1 MEKGFLDR
9 VEDNAAVRVWSEK
22 TRQEKGDSLA
32 EGYESELW
40 DFTRISVTQ
49 NDLRELR
56 EIWNSWNDEIK
67 QLFYCNYGDL
77 PCLLDITVD
86 KYLFR
91 ALAQFWNPAY
101 SCFTFGG
108 VDLVPTVEEYMA
120 LLNCPSIQAD
130 RAYSRPVSVPPFS
143 KKLVR
148 ITGMSEQWVAARI
161 KQKGDSKC
169 IPWGNLRD
177 LILAHPDLKKRVDVF
192 ALSIY
197 GLVVFPK
204 ALGYVDE
211 AVSDLFDQLDK
222 GTTPVPAIL
231 AETFRSSNACRRAG
245 EGRFIGCAQLLLA
258 WFHSHFWKA
267 EKVSYRVFSRDYSPL
282 RELVATS
289 RRDDISEEKWIT
301 IFQNLQAENIE
312 WRAPWFLSG
321 EILYR
326 CGNFD
331 WVPLAGIWGASGYT
345 PLLVLRQYRSRQF
358 ILATQGLAQCEF
370 SYKDDGY
377 KKKVREI
384 SDAWNQTR
392 RMKGFTAGPMTTP
405 EYEWWRG
412 RRVNDNIPKPNQ
424 GSTQPIEEHLR
435 VAPSELEI
443 IKQDFERKSSEFGK
457 KIEQLEEEKMRLG
470 LDVDIHKLEA
480 EKLRKGKNKAEEE
493 LDSLKTDYKKL
504 RKSIR
509 TAGLGKTSEQWRQEI
524 GKEKTRADQWE
535 KKFHDVRV
543 QEDVLKK
550 NLLESQNEKE
560 KLRSRVAELERSLH
574 QHRSRNSVIELK
586 ASLSRIEELK
596 EEIGKLET
604 ALQDSK
610 IRVELLEANNEQY
623 REQLFQSQDQI
634 RNRDYVMGEAVTQ
647 VREVADHLQTLA
659 VQADILSLKYESE
672 SDRGRNLAWLLR
684 KVKALGIRAKS
695 YM

>member
-9 VEDNAAVRVWSEK
+9 VKDNAAVRVWSER
-22 TRQEKGDSLA
+22 TQQEKGDSLA

-56 EIWNSWNDEIK
+56 EIWSSWNDETK

-130 RAYSRPVSVPPFS
+130 RAYSRPISVPPFS
-143 KKLVR
+143 KKLIR

-161 KQKGDSKC
+161 KQKGDT
-169 IPWGNLRD
+169 
-177 LILAHPDLKKRVDVF
+177 
-192 ALSIY
+192 
-197 GLVVFPK
+197 
-204 ALGYVDE
+204 
-211 AVSDLFDQLDK
+211 VSDLFDRLDK

-231 AETFRSSNACRRAG
+231 AETFRSLNACRKAG

-258 WFHSHFWKA
+258 WFHGHFWKA

-301 IFQNLQAENIE
+301 ILQNLQAENVE

-358 ILATQGLAQCEF
+358 IPATQGLAQCEF

-424 GSTQPIEEHLR
+424 
-435 VAPSELEI
+435 
-443 IKQDFERKSSEFGK
+443 
-457 KIEQLEEEKMRLG
+457 
-470 LDVDIHKLEA
+470 EA
-480 EKLRKGKNKAEEE
+480 L
-493 LDSLKTDYKKL
+493 
-504 RKSIR
+504 
-509 TAGLGKTSEQWRQEI
+509 
-524 GKEKTRADQWE
+524 
-535 KKFHDVRV
+535 
-543 QEDVLKK
+543 
-550 NLLESQNEKE
+550 SQ
-560 KLRSRVAELERSLH
+560 
-574 QHRSRNSVIELK
+574 
-586 ASLSRIEELK
+586 
-596 EEIGKLET
+596 
-604 ALQDSK
+604 
-610 IRVELLEANNEQY
+610 
-623 REQLFQSQDQI
+623 
-634 RNRDYVMGEAVTQ
+634 
-647 VREVADHLQTLA
+647 
-659 VQADILSLKYESE
+659 
-672 SDRGRNLAWLLR
+672 
-684 KVKALGIRAKS
+684 
-695 YM
+695 

>member
-9 VEDNAAVRVWSEK
+9 VEDNAAVRVWSER
-22 TRQEKGDSLA
+22 TQQEKGDSLA

-56 EIWNSWNDEIK
+56 EIWSSWNDETK

-143 KKLVR
+143 KKLIR

-211 AVSDLFDQLDK
+211 AVSDLFDRLDK
-222 GTTPVPAIL
+222 
-231 AETFRSSNACRRAG
+231 
-245 EGRFIGCAQLLLA
+245 
-258 WFHSHFWKA
+258 

-289 RRDDISEEKWIT
+289 RRDDISEEKWIA
-301 IFQNLQAENIE
+301 ILQNLQAENVE
-312 WRAPWFLSG
+312 WRAPWFIPG

-331 WVPLAGIWGASGYT
+331 WVPLAGIWGASGYA

-358 ILATQGLAQCEF
+358 IPATQGLAQCEF

-412 RRVNDNIPKPNQ
+412 RRVNDNIPKSNQ

-480 EKLRKGKNKAEEE
+480 EKLRKGKNKAEED

-535 KKFHDVRV
+535 KKFHDVRM

-659 VQADILSLKYESE
+659 VQADVLSLKYESE

>member
-22 TRQEKGDSLA
+22 AQQEKGDSLV

-40 DFTRISVTQ
+40 DFTRIS
-49 NDLRELR
+49 
-56 EIWNSWNDEIK
+56 
-67 QLFYCNYGDL
+67 
-77 PCLLDITVD
+77 VD

-101 SCFTFGG
+101 SCFTFGEI
-108 VDLVPTVEEYMA
+108 DLVPTVEEYMA

-130 RAYSRPVSVPPFS
+130 RAYSKPVNVPPFV
-143 KKLVR
+143 KKLIR

-161 KQKGDSKC
+161 KQKGDS
-169 IPWGNLRD
+169 
-177 LILAHPDLKKRVDVF
+177 
-192 ALSIY
+192 
-197 GLVVFPK
+197 
-204 ALGYVDE
+204 
-211 AVSDLFDQLDK
+211 
-222 GTTPVPAIL
+222 TTPVPAIL
-231 AETFRSSNACRRAG
+231 AETFRSLNACRRAG

-267 EKVSYRVFSRDYSPL
+267 EKVFYRVFSRDYSPL

-301 IFQNLQAENIE
+301 ILQNLQAENVE
-312 WRAPWFLSG
+312 WRAPWFIPG

-331 WVPLAGIWGASGYT
+331 WVLLAGIWGASGYT
-345 PLLVLRQYRSRQF
+345 PLLVLRQYQSRQF
-358 ILATQGLAQCEF
+358 IPATQGLAQCEF

-424 GSTQPIEEHLR
+424 GSTQPIEEYMC

-480 EKLRKGKNKAEEE
+480 EKLRKGKNKAEED
-493 LDSLKTDYKKL
+493 LDSLNTNYKKL

-535 KKFHDVRV
+535 KKFHDVRA

-560 KLRSRVAELERSLH
+560 KLRARVAELERSLH

-596 EEIGKLET
+596 EEIGKLDT

-610 IRVELLEANNEQY
+610 IRVELLQANNEQY

-634 RNRDYVMGEAVTQ
+634 RNRDYVMGDAVTQ
-647 VREVADHLQTLA
+647 VREVANHLQTLA
-659 VQADILSLKYESE
+659 VQADVLSLKYESE

>member
-9 VEDNAAVRVWSEK
+9 VEDNAAVR
-22 TRQEKGDSLA
+22 
-32 EGYESELW
+32 
-40 DFTRISVTQ
+40 

-56 EIWNSWNDEIK
+56 EIWNSWNDEIE

-77 PCLLDITVD
+77 PYLLDIKVD
-86 KYLFR
+86 KYLFW

-108 VDLVPTVEEYMA
+108 IDLAPTVEEYMA

-130 RAYSRPVSVPPFS
+130 RAYLRPVSVPPFS
-143 KKLVR
+143 KKLIR

-169 IPWGNLRD
+169 IHWGNLRD

-211 AVSDLFDQLDK
+211 AVSDLFDRLDK

-231 AETFRSSNACRRAG
+231 AETFRSLNACRRAG

-267 EKVSYRVFSRDYSPL
+267 EKRLFSIKRIGGHIKTGRHL
-282 RELVATS
+282 RREMDNYPPEFAS
-289 RRDDISEEKWIT
+289 R
-301 IFQNLQAENIE
+301 NGE
-312 WRAPWFLSG
+312 WRALWFLPG

-358 ILATQGLAQCEF
+358 IPATQGLAQCEF

-424 GSTQPIEEHLR
+424 GSTQPIEEYLR

-480 EKLRKGKNKAEEE
+480 EKLRKGKNKAEED

-509 TAGLGKTSEQWRQEI
+509 TAGLGKTSEQWHQEI

-550 NLLESQNEKE
+550 NF
-560 KLRSRVAELERSLH
+560 
-574 QHRSRNSVIELK
+574 RNSVIELK
-586 ASLSRIEELK
+586 ASLSRIKELK

-634 RNRDYVMGEAVTQ
+634 RNRDYVMSEAVTQ

-659 VQADILSLKYESE
+659 VQADVLSLKYESE

>member
-22 TRQEKGDSLA
+22 TQQEKGDSLA

-56 EIWNSWNDEIK
+56 EIWSSWNDETK

-77 PCLLDITVD
+77 PYLLGIKVD

-108 VDLVPTVEEYMA
+108 IDLVPTVEEYMA

-130 RAYSRPVSVPPFS
+130 RAYSRPVNVPPFV
-143 KKLVR
+143 KKLIR

-197 GLVVFPK
+197 SLVVFPK
-204 ALGYVDE
+204 VLGYVDE
-211 AVSDLFDQLDK
+211 AVSDLFNRLDK
-222 GTTPVPAIL
+222 GTTPVPTIV
-231 AETFRSSNACRRAG
+231 AETFRSLNACRRAG
-245 EGRFIGCAQLLLA
+245 EGRFI
-258 WFHSHFWKA
+258 
-267 EKVSYRVFSRDYSPL
+267 DYSPL

-289 RRDDISEEKWIT
+289 RRDDISEEKWIA
-301 IFQNLQAENIE
+301 ILQNLQAENVE
-312 WRAPWFLSG
+312 WRAPWFIPG
-321 EILYR
+321 EIL
-326 CGNFD
+326 
-331 WVPLAGIWGASGYT
+331 
-345 PLLVLRQYRSRQF
+345 QYRSRQF
-358 ILATQGLAQCEF
+358 KPATQGLAQCEF

-405 EYEWWRG
+405 EYEWWWV

-480 EKLRKGKNKAEEE
+480 EKLRKGKNKAEED

-535 KKFHDVRV
+535 KKFHDIRV

-550 NLLESQNEKE
+550 NLLEGQNEKE
-560 KLRSRVAELERSLH
+560 KLRARVAELERLLH

-604 ALQDSK
+604 ALQNSK
-610 IRVELLEANNEQY
+610 IRVELLEANNERY

-647 VREVADHLQTLA
+647 VREIADHLQTLA
-659 VQADILSLKYESE
+659 VQADVLSLKYESE